1 MAVNVISVSITD
13 ALADISEN
21 KLATSAFEVGQFIF
35 LHMWMA
41 AGLWSLDEM
50 ESIIAGPRS
59 IILEVAAKLAPVNT
73 ELFINTI
80 IQSKSLFTEF
90 NDLAI
95 RIGLRSIYMKTYS
108 EVVKL
113 QKEGKAMDKQAISEI
128 ATKHKEEENKLVKS
142 YGPMA
147 LKLLFRHC
155 YQPIQHLLE
164 KDEFVLDYCYLCAS
178 ESRCDA
184 TCKEQL
190 GTLCGV
196 VIIKPEGSHLHS

>member
-21 KLATSAFEVGQFIF
+21 KLTTSAFEVGQFIF
-35 LHMWMA
+35 LQIFIMWMG

-50 ESIIAGPRS
+50 GSIIAGPRS

-73 ELFINTI
+73 ELFINAI

-113 QKEGKAMDKQAISEI
+113 QKEGKAMDKQAVSEI

-178 ESRCDA
+178 E
-184 TCKEQL
+184 
-190 GTLCGV
+190 
-196 VIIKPEGSHLHS
+196 